1 MLGQRRNRWGLAP
14 YLFGDQG
21 GKGFTPTSE
30 ECRGSLLSWHP
41 SDVGAKPGFTLI
53 ELLVVI
59 AIITILSSVVLTSL
73 SDARRNSR
81 DAKRIGDVKQIQLAL
96 ELFYDSQ
103 SSYPTTLSALKPVY
117 IPTLPKDPST
127 GAFYS
132 YAALG
137 TGTGGACPSYHL
149 GATLEKKTH
158 KSLDDDADA
167 DASGTICSGTNFDGS
182 NDAVDGIFDF
192 TD

>member
-1 MLGQRRNRWGLAP
+1 MGISGSEWSITLYRLKS
-14 YLFGDQG
+14 
-21 GKGFTPTSE
+21 GK
-30 ECRGSLLSWHP
+30 
-41 SDVGAKPGFTLI
+41 GFTLI

-59 AIITILSSVVLTSL
+59 AIIGLLTSVIL
-73 SDARRNSR
+73 VSLNDARRSAR
-81 DAKRIGDVKQIQLAL
+81 DGKRIGDVKQLQLAL
-96 ELFYDSQ
+96 ELYYDSQ
-103 SSYPTTLSALKPVY
+103 SSYPTSLAGLAPIY
-117 IPTLPKDPST
+117 MPTVPKDPST

-182 NDAVDGIFDF
+182 NDDEDGIFDF